1 MSFGPQANLCGL
13 TPLPDQTGNR
23 MIAQPGRGSHARGR
37 ERVSAQNFAPLLLP
51 YSRHSGFHTPADLPD
66 TSPATSHP
74 YLHPR
79 AAIRR
84 SQPFGAG
91 TRDTFFA
98 TMHKFRA
105 AKRRGIKIIAIFA
118 PELKERCRSG
128 RSGRTR
134 NAVYGQLYL
143 GFESL
148 SLRHRNR
155 QDRRNGKEVCRTANL
170 FFYPRPGADFLDSH
184 WAIIFVQPSSPFS
197 PDSRSALIPFFPP
210 LHLHAKIP
218 CQDNPNRRNWAARPH
233 KGTLPRSNNSARP

>member
-1 MSFGPQANLCGL
+1 MSKRPKSGTIWYNVLRAVSQSLRFDA
-13 TPLPDQTGNR
+13 TPRPNR
-23 MIAQPGRGSHARGR
+23 EPNDRTAWPGIARQGQGKGFRSKFRP
-37 ERVSAQNFAPLLLP
+37 PLLLP
-51 YSRHSGFHTPADLPD
+51 YSRQSGFHTPADLPD

-84 SQPFGAG
+84 SQSFGAG

-98 TMHKFRA
+98 TKHKFRA

-155 QDRRNGKEVCRTANL
+155 QGRRNKKEVCRTANL

-184 WAIIFVQPSSPFS
+184 WAIIFVQPSSPFN
-197 PDSRSALIPFFPP
+197 PDVQP
-210 LHLHAKIP
+210 
-218 CQDNPNRRNWAARPH
+218 
-233 KGTLPRSNNSARP
+233 